1 MKYTLLFCLIG
12 LSMTLSAQQLNF
24 SSISSQGGV
33 HTTDDGNRFIYNIGE
48 PVINLDQNRDLVAFQ
63 GLLNTDFQT
72 NSSDKATI
80 QIRVFLDEDEDG
92 IKDLDEEY
100 IVMGKVQVVG
110 QELYQITSTDG
121 VIYFATP
128 GTYSFDYFN
137 LSNGFRYTTAQVM
150 TVTIEAGDRYK
161 KLDFGVA
168 PEEVIPGAEIY
179 LTAGPFRCFR
189 EIDYMLC
196 FRNTGTELLEST
208 VFLEIDNRLDSI
220 FFPEQP
226 DVIVNDHLV
235 GWNFSLNP
243 GQNRII
249 RYSLNAPEVDEP
261 EDIGVV
267 YKTRAWID
275 LANDERKELCLEQ
288 ELRCSYDPNDK
299 LVFPNRED
307 SLALLTDELVYTI
320 RFQNTGNDVAD
331 DVVVVDTLSR
341 NLDLETFFLIN
352 TSHPEQLE
360 VLYDT
365 DDPYIVNFQFK
376 NIFLPDSTTNEPGSN
391 GHVTFAI
398 RPVEGLPINTEIN
411 NTGYIFFD
419 FNPAII
425 TNTTSSTLVDE
436 FPPPVAT
443 DDPKKLW
450 TDFFVYPNPTSG
462 LLNFSNRVDEIQI
475 WDVNGRRVLKEY
487 DVKTLSISGLNDGTY
502 FIKAYKDDKLATEK
516 VILFNNN

>member
-1 MKYTLLFCLIG
+1 MKYQLLFCLIG
-12 LSMTLSAQQLNF
+12 LSLTLSAQQLNF
-24 SSISSQGGV
+24 STISSQGGV
-33 HTTDDGNRFIYNIGE
+33 HTTDDGQQFIYNIGE
-48 PVINLDQNRDLVAFQ
+48 PIISTETDRDLLIMQ
-63 GLLNTDFQT
+63 GLLNSDFDAT
-72 NSSDKATI
+72 SDERASI
-80 QIRVFLDEDEDG
+80 QVRVFLDENEDG

-100 IVMGKVQVVG
+100 IVMGKVQVIG
-110 QELYQITSTDG
+110 QELYQITSVEG
-121 VIYFATP
+121 IIYFATP
-128 GTYSFDYFN
+128 GTYTFDYFN
-137 LSNGFRYTTAQVM
+137 LSPGFRYTTAQEM
-150 TVTIEAGDRYK
+150 TVTIDDNDRYK
-161 KLDFGVA
+161 QLDFGVA
-168 PEEVIPGAEIY
+168 VEEIIEGAEIY
-179 LTAGPFRCFR
+179 LTPGAFRCFR

-220 FFPEQP
+220 FFTEQP
-226 DVIVNDHLV
+226 DVIINDHLV
-235 GWNFSLNP
+235 GWNFSLEP
-243 GQNRII
+243 GRNRII

-275 LANDERKELCLEQ
+275 LANNDRKELCLEQ

-299 LVFPNRED
+299 LVQPNRED

-352 TSHPEQLE
+352 SSHPDKLE
-360 VLYDT
+360 VLYDR

-376 NIFLPDSTTNEPGSN
+376 NIFLPDSTTNEPASN

-398 RPVEGLPINTEIN
+398 RPVEGLPVDTEIN

-436 FPPPVAT
+436 FPIVAT
-443 DDPKKLW
+443 EETRELW
-450 TDFFVYPNPTSG
+450 TDFYVYPNPTQDQI
-462 LLNFSNRVDEIQI
+462 NFSERVDEVQF
-475 WDVNGRRVLKEY
+475 WNVNGQRVLRAI
-487 DVKTLSISGLNDGTY
+487 DVKTLAISELISGTY
-502 FIKAYKDDKLATEK
+502 FIKAYKDEKLATDK
-516 VILFNNN
+516 IILFNNN

>member
-1 MKYTLLFCLIG
+1 MKYQLLLCLMG
-12 LSMTLSAQQLNF
+12 LSLCLSAQQLNF
-24 SSISSQGGV
+24 SSTSSQGGV
-33 HTTDDGNRFIYNIGE
+33 HTTDDGQQFIYNIGE
-48 PVINLDQNRDLVAFQ
+48 PIISFERDRDLLIMQ
-63 GLLNTDFQT
+63 GLLNTDYEQST
-72 NSSDKATI
+72 DERAVI
-80 QIRVFLDEDEDG
+80 QIRVFLDENEDG
-92 IKDLDEEY
+92 LKDLEEEY

-110 QELYQITSTDG
+110 QELYQITSEDG
-121 VIYFATP
+121 INYFASP

-137 LSNGFRYTTAQVM
+137 LADGFRYTTSQRM
-150 TVTIEAGDRYK
+150 DVTIEAGDRYK
-161 KLDFGVA
+161 KVDFGVA
-168 PEEVIPGAEIY
+168 AEEIVEGAEIY
-179 LTAGPFRCFR
+179 LSSGAFRCFR

-208 VFLEIDNRLDSI
+208 VFLEIDERLDSI

-226 DVIVNDHLV
+226 DVIINDHLV
-235 GWNFSLNP
+235 GWDFSLNP

-249 RYSLNAPEVDEP
+249 RYSLNAPEVDSP
-261 EDIGVV
+261 DDIGVI

-275 LANDERKELCLEQ
+275 LANNDRKELCYEQ

-299 LVFPNRED
+299 LVYPNRED

-352 TSHPEQLE
+352 TSHPDKLE

-376 NIFLPDSTTNEPGSN
+376 NIFLPDSTTNEPASN

-398 RPVEGLPINTEIN
+398 KPVEGLPEDTEIN
-411 NTGYIFFD
+411 NTGYIYFD

-436 FPPPVAT
+436 FPIVAT
-443 DDPKKLW
+443 DDPQKLW
-450 TDFFVYPNPTSG
+450 TDFYVYPNPTEG
-462 LLNFSNRVDEIQI
+462 QINFSERVDEIQL
-475 WDVNGRRVLKEY
+475 WDVNGRQLLQAY
-487 DVKTLSISGLNDGTY
+487 DVKTISISDFNDGTY
-502 FIKAYKDDKLATEK
+502 FIKAYKDDKLATDRI
-516 VILFNNN
+516 ILFNNN